1 MAAAAILDFQVMR
14 MWLFQRVDSVAFVFC
29 IPNWVKYTQWLL
41 RSTHLQY
48 GARDKF
54 LSGVVGGRPGS
65 ASVAIVASADGES
78 LAEAKRIVTDVPQE
92 LELSAASPPL
102 GRCH

>member
-1 MAAAAILDFQVMR
+1 MSAV
-14 MWLFQRVDSVAFVFC
+14 
-29 IPNWVKYTQWLL
+29 
-41 RSTHLQY
+41 QY

-54 LSGVVGGRPGS
+54 LSGVVGGRT
-65 ASVAIVASADGES
+65 ATESVAIVASADGES

-102 GRCH
+102 GRLSLTSH